1 MKGLIGTTS
10 YLKYLMDSYDPDLP
24 VSEVIHQELMNILDG
39 RISRLDLAMLNNEEL
54 LSRLGA
60 DIRVREDGR

>member
-1 MKGLIGTTS
+1 MIMKGLIGTTS

-24 VSEVIHQELMNILDG
+24 VSEVIHQELMNVLDG

-60 DIRVREDGR
+60 SGRQADE